1 MSNVNPKNKTDNIS
15 DDNVESKKPTFESIT
30 IGKLTFSFNKKRKE
44 ICAEFPIVTGKAK
57 LISKQTSPM
66 FFQVRVEINDE
77 EKFNFKIKHIITAIG
92 SNKKSDYYAN
102 LYDKMEVSG
111 ITPDYAGK
119 DFNEKFKRFA
129 LDLRT
134 ANGDI
139 SEITGSYKWQVNEDE
154 NLPKRSWAEVT
165 GTLEKFSPSVLEES
179 KKILEHCNFLEY
191 TLDTIGNR
199 VKAQKPK
206 ITLTFLIAMSSCLD
220 DALNSLAIASPGKGK
235 SMISVHVYE
244 VFPAHR
250 RFEFNTESSVAGLI
264 NMTKFSEGSEIFKG
278 KLLYLGDLGNE
289 NEQKNPKVQDML
301 SVFKQLMSRKQY
313 TKIIT
318 DVQSDEGLPIQ
329 LRLEGC
335 GAVMVECTS
344 KNVESQFE
352 DRAVRWSPDDGKKV
366 KSTIRAYQVDELE
379 KIKADQKFNENRPIV
394 ACGIDKLFK
403 IVEKCSKRG
412 FKILN
417 PYGNFMYEI
426 FPLDKEIGFRD
437 EKHLRFFPTIVTLTN
452 LFQRTVYTNKETG
465 LKVTVVTPEDLI
477 YTLTNIGRSL
487 AYMLS
492 PVPENIFAYIN
503 MIEDHYIRNQ
513 NWIYTYNGY
522 QKGFANQ
529 FDDKQQSEF
538 DQFVRD
544 CKPIYAKDVVKL
556 MSVESGTARGYLN
569 DLVKKEILYLK
580 RQSGKENI
588 YYPVVNFDIVK
599 KNIGASFLKPE
610 GILELRDEIESIY
623 EEFIENLEKDGYEK
637 ISVEV

>member
-1 MSNVNPKNKTDNIS
+1 
-15 DDNVESKKPTFESIT
+15 
-30 IGKLTFSFNKKRKE
+30 
-44 ICAEFPIVTGKAK
+44 
-57 LISKQTSPM
+57 M